1 MKTLTIEC
9 SGSQG
14 SVSLS
19 KDEEILE
26 HRTFPNPRG
35 RGSEVFSIL
44 EEVVSSAQDIDS
56 VLVGTGPGSYNALR
70 SSIAAAW
77 GIAKAR
83 DATLGGICSLLGYE
97 AEEYYV
103 IGDARANQWFFG
115 HVKAG
120 CLVVPIELLTPAD
133 AQARLQS
140 GIPVYTTGAAC
151 VEAIPA
157 SPDACWLSR
166 HINQAGAAEPIYLKP
181 PHITKSR
188 REAGGA

>member
-1 MKTLTIEC
+1 
-9 SGSQG
+9 
-14 SVSLS
+14 
-19 KDEEILE
+19 
-26 HRTFPNPRG
+26 
-35 RGSEVFSIL
+35 
-44 EEVVSSAQDIDS
+44 
-56 VLVGTGPGSYNALR
+56 
-70 SSIAAAW
+70 
-77 GIAKAR
+77 
-83 DATLGGICSLLGYE
+83 
-97 AEEYYV
+97 
-103 IGDARANQWFFG
+103 
-115 HVKAG
+115 VKAG

-188 REAGGA
+188 REAGGG